1 MKKIT
6 KKGIEAL
13 EKPIYTIETPG
24 LKKYF
29 AKFTPQYYNS
39 GKNGINYL
47 VYEFTDFVV
56 VYLYAGKPMGT
67 YFNADI
73 CDSVEF
79 IIEHSSTICHGN
91 EVYYR
96 SEKFVN
102 DLIHEC
108 ILMLYIDP
116 YKNEMDES

>member
-13 EKPIYTIETPG
+13 EKPIYSIETPG

-29 AKFTPQYYNS
+29 VKFTPQYLNS
-39 GKNGINYL
+39 GKNGLNYL

-56 VYLYAGKPMGT
+56 VYLYNGKPMGT

-73 CDSVEF
+73 CDRVEF
-79 IIEHSSTICHGN
+79 IISNSSAICKGN
-91 EVYYR
+91 SMYYR
-96 SEKFVN
+96 SEKFMR
-102 DLIHEC
+102 DLISACYHIKER
-108 ILMLYIDP
+108 
-116 YKNEMDES
+116 NNHV

>member
-39 GKNGINYL
+39 GKNGINYI

-56 VYLYAGKPMGT
+56 VYLYAGKPMGN
-67 YFNADI
+67 YYSANI

-79 IIEHSSTICHGN
+79 IIERSSTICRGN

-96 SEKFVN
+96 SEKFML
-102 DLIHEC
+102 DLLGEC
-108 ILMLYIDP
+108 AFI
-116 YKNEMDES
+116 KSKEMMG

>member
-13 EKPIYTIETPG
+13 EKPIYTIETPAF
-24 LKKYF
+24 KKYF
-29 AKFTPQYYNS
+29 VKFTPQYYNS
-39 GKNGINYL
+39 GKNGINYI

-56 VYLYAGKPMGT
+56 VYLYAGKPMGN
-67 YFNADI
+67 YYSANI

-79 IIEHSSTICHGN
+79 IIERSSTICRGN

-96 SEKFVN
+96 SEKFMS
-102 DLIHEC
+102 DLLGEC
-108 ILMLYIDP
+108 AFI
-116 YKNEMDES
+116 KSKEMMR